1 MNATNLNI
9 TTASISSATIRS
21 DRGCG
26 TVTLNLTNN
35 SWFTD
40 STNSNFNLN

>member
-9 TTASISSATIRS
+9 TTAGISSAVIRS
-21 DRGCG
+21 DRGGG

-35 SWFTD
+35 SSFIGLIN
-40 STNSNFNLN
+40 NSNEG